1 MTETGT
7 RFAVGQQVVLR
18 YRRNTPGEVI
28 IPVTVVED
36 GPDHVALYTAP
47 GTPGK
52 CQATADGQRLT
63 RETPFL
69 ERERIIGGFAD
80 FTWQWNHVLQL
91 IRHGE
96 PRSTWLL
103 WREPDWDFRAFYVN
117 LQAPLVRTSMGFDTA
132 DYLLD
137 LEATPELD
145 WAWKDEEEV
154 AIARKHGLVA
164 PEILD
169 RMREEGERAIRDIEA
184 RAWPFD
190 AGYEAWRPD
199 PAWLVPQ
206 LPAGW
211 DDGLAEVFVPDL

>member
-1 MTETGT
+1 MTETAT
-7 RFAVGQQVVLR
+7 RFATGQQVVLR
-18 YRRNTPGEVI
+18 YRRNTPGDVI
-28 IPVTVVED
+28 IPVTVVAD

-63 RETPFL
+63 REMPFL

-80 FTWQWNHVLQL
+80 FTWQRNHVLQL
-91 IRHGE
+91 VRPGE

-103 WREPDWDFRAFYVN
+103 WREPDWAFRAFYVN
-117 LQAPLVRTSMGFDTA
+117 LQAPLVRAPIGFDTA

-137 LEATPELD
+137 LEVTPDLD

-154 AIARKHGLVA
+154 AIAREHGLVA

-169 RMREEGERAIRDIEA
+169 RMREEGERAILDIQA

-190 AGYEAWRPD
+190 AGYETWRPD
-199 PAWLVPQ
+199 PAWPIPQ

-211 DDGLAEVFVPDL
+211 DDGLDEVFVLSL